1 MHLDWWGLLP
11 GHHANRTV
19 QRTGTSLGWDNVS
32 STKPATTVPV
42 WREPGMPSLLLL
54 TAAGFAGYAALLP
67 IAPLWAVHG
76 GADEAGA
83 GLVNGILLLATILTQ
98 PFVPWLLRR
107 FGTGSVIATGLIF
120 MGAPSL
126 LHLFSD
132 RLEWILL
139 LSILRGLG
147 FGVLTVTGSTAV
159 AHLVPP
165 ARHGAAIGA
174 YGAAIAV
181 PQVFLLPAGPWLV
194 DIVDYWV
201 VFALGAVSL
210 LGVAAAPELARAL
223 HEHEL
228 HQHELYDQQEA
239 LDEPGDA
246 RPAANGAHGDHAA
259 TVQAQQ
265 ARPLAIRLLRPT
277 LLLIGV
283 TLAGGA
289 LITFA
294 PQMSSSPLATAGG
307 LVLLTVMAAISR
319 WRVGTLA
326 DRFGM
331 TRFIWP
337 LVSLTV
343 IGLVLTALAVQNPS
357 ETSVPLFL
365 IAMTVVGIA
374 YGGLQN
380 LTLLL
385 ALAVAQRH
393 EYGSASAVWNVG
405 FDAGM
410 GLGSVLVGA
419 IAAGYSFPLALLVAA
434 AISLATL
441 PLALVRIRNSR
452 PS

>member
-1 MHLDWWGLLP
+1 MPALL
-11 GHHANRTV
+11 A
-19 QRTGTSLGWDNVS
+19 
-32 STKPATTVPV
+32 
-42 WREPGMPSLLLL
+42 L

-67 IAPLWAVHG
+67 VSPLWAVHG
-76 GADEAGA
+76 GSNEAGA
-83 GLVNGILLLATILTQ
+83 GLVNGVLLLATIVTQ

-107 FGTGSVIATGLIF
+107 FGTGRVLAAGLVF

-132 RLEWILL
+132 QLTWILA
-139 LSILRGLG
+139 LSVLRGLG

-165 ARHGAAIGA
+165 SRHGAAIGA

-181 PQVFLLPAGPWLV
+181 PQVVLLPAGPWLV
-194 DIVDYWV
+194 DAVGYWS
-201 VFALGAVSL
+201 VFALGALSI
-210 LGVAAAPELARAL
+210 LGVVAAPRLAGAL
-223 HEHEL
+223 RDREVEQRL
-228 HQHELYDQQEA
+228 LR
-239 LDEPGDA
+239 GDGA
-246 RPAANGAHGDHAA
+246 VNAGLSSGQRP
-259 TVQAQQ
+259 
-265 ARPLAIRLLRPT
+265 RRRLAIRLARPT

-307 LVLLTVMAAISR
+307 LVLLTVTAAASR

-326 DRFGM
+326 DRYGIA
-331 TRFIWP
+331 RFLWP
-337 LVSLTV
+337 LVLLTV
-343 IGLVLTALAVQNPS
+343 IGLGLTALAVQNRGD
-357 ETSVPLFL
+357 TQVFLFL
-365 IAMTVVGIA
+365 VAMALVGVA

-385 ALAVAQRH
+385 ALAAARRE
-393 EYGSASAVWNVG
+393 EYGAASAVWNVG

-410 GLGSVLVGA
+410 GVGAVLVGA
-419 IAAGYSFPLALLVAA
+419 IATGFSFPVALVVAA

-441 PLALVRIRNSR
+441 PLAITRSRNLHR
-452 PS
+452 PRDGFETSS

>member
-1 MHLDWWGLLP
+1 M
-11 GHHANRTV
+11 
-19 QRTGTSLGWDNVS
+19 
-32 STKPATTVPV
+32 PA
-42 WREPGMPSLLLL
+42 LLLL

-76 GADEAGA
+76 GSDEAGA

-107 FGTGSVIATGLIF
+107 LGTGHVIAAGLVL

-132 RLEWILL
+132 RLDWILL
-139 LSILRGLG
+139 LSVLRGLG

-181 PQVFLLPAGPWLV
+181 PQVVLLPAGPWLV
-194 DIVDYWV
+194 DTVGYWI
-201 VFALGAVSL
+201 VFALGAVSI
-210 LGVAAAPELARAL
+210 LGVAAAPRLARAL
-223 HEHEL
+223 REQEL
-228 HQHELYDQQEA
+228 TQPLLGA
-239 LDEPGDA
+239 GMAADA
-246 RPAANGAHGDHAA
+246 GAADRASSA
-259 TVQAQQ
+259 TPLEMQPLET
-265 ARPLAIRLLRPT
+265 RPLAIRLVRPT

-294 PQMSSSPLATAGG
+294 PQMSSSPLAAAGG
-307 LVLLTVMAAISR
+307 LVLLTVTAAISR

-326 DRFGM
+326 DRYGM
-331 TRFIWP
+331 APFLWP

-343 IGLVLTALAVQNPS
+343 IGLALAALAVQNPGD
-357 ETSVPLFL
+357 TRVFLFL
-365 IAMTVVGIA
+365 GAMALVGIA

-385 ALAVAQRH
+385 ALAVARRH
-393 EYGSASAVWNVG
+393 EYGAASAVWNVG

-410 GLGSVLVGA
+410 GIGSVLVGA
-419 IAAGYSFPLALLVAA
+419 IAAGYSFSLALLVAA
-434 AISLATL
+434 VISLATL
-441 PLALVRIRNSR
+441 PLALVRIRKA
-452 PS
+452 

>member
-1 MHLDWWGLLP
+1 M
-11 GHHANRTV
+11 
-19 QRTGTSLGWDNVS
+19 
-32 STKPATTVPV
+32 PA
-42 WREPGMPSLLLL
+42 LLLL

-76 GADEAGA
+76 GSDEAGA

-107 FGTGSVIATGLIF
+107 LGTGHVIAAGLVL

-132 RLEWILL
+132 RLDWILL
-139 LSILRGLG
+139 LSVLRGLG

-181 PQVFLLPAGPWLV
+181 PQVVLLPAGPWLV
-194 DIVDYWV
+194 DTVGYWI
-201 VFALGAVSL
+201 VFALGAVSI
-210 LGVAAAPELARAL
+210 LGVAAAPRLARAL
-223 HEHEL
+223 HEQEL
-228 HQHELYDQQEA
+228 TQPLLGA
-239 LDEPGDA
+239 GMAADA
-246 RPAANGAHGDHAA
+246 DAADRASSA
-259 TVQAQQ
+259 TPLEMQPLET
-265 ARPLAIRLLRPT
+265 RPLAIRLVRPT

-294 PQMSSSPLATAGG
+294 PQMSSSPLAAAGG
-307 LVLLTVMAAISR
+307 LVLLTVTAAISR

-326 DRFGM
+326 DRYGM
-331 TRFIWP
+331 APFLWP

-343 IGLVLTALAVQNPS
+343 IGLALAALAVQNPGD
-357 ETSVPLFL
+357 TRVFLFL
-365 IAMTVVGIA
+365 GAMALVGIA

-385 ALAVAQRH
+385 ALAVARRH
-393 EYGSASAVWNVG
+393 EYGAASAVWNVG

-410 GLGSVLVGA
+410 GIGSVLVGA
-419 IAAGYSFPLALLVAA
+419 IAAGYSFSLALLVAA
-434 AISLATL
+434 VISLATL
-441 PLALVRIRNSR
+441 PLALVRIRKA
-452 PS
+452 

>member
-1 MHLDWWGLLP
+1 MPALL
-11 GHHANRTV
+11 V
-19 QRTGTSLGWDNVS
+19 
-32 STKPATTVPV
+32 
-42 WREPGMPSLLLL
+42 L

-67 IAPLWAVHG
+67 VAPLWAVHG
-76 GADEAGA
+76 GSDEAGA

-98 PFVPWLLRR
+98 PFVPWLLRT
-107 FGTGSVIATGLIF
+107 FGTGRVIAAGLVF

-132 RLEWILL
+132 RLDWILL

-181 PQVFLLPAGPWLV
+181 PQVLLLPAGPWLV
-194 DIVDYWV
+194 DAVGYWI
-201 VFALGAVSL
+201 VFALGAVSI
-210 LGVAAAPELARAL
+210 LGVAAAPRLARAL
-223 HEHEL
+223 RDQEVEHEL
-228 HQHELYDQQEA
+228 LGEQNVGEPTEA
-239 LDEPGDA
+239 A
-246 RPAANGAHGDHAA
+246 
-259 TVQAQQ
+259 
-265 ARPLAIRLLRPT
+265 PLVTPRRSLALRLARPT
-277 LLLIGV
+277 LLLVGV

-307 LVLLTVMAAISR
+307 LALLTVTAAISR
-319 WRVGTLA
+319 WRIGTLA
-326 DRFGM
+326 DRHGM
-331 TRFIWP
+331 APFLWP
-337 LVSLTV
+337 LVLLTV
-343 IGLVLTALAVQNPS
+343 IGLALTALAVQNRGD
-357 ETSVPLFL
+357 THVVLFL
-365 IAMTVVGIA
+365 GAMALVGIA

-385 ALAVAQRH
+385 ALAVARRH
-393 EYGSASAVWNVG
+393 EYGAASAVWNVG

-419 IAAGYSFPLALLVAA
+419 IAAGYTFSLALLVAA
-434 AISLATL
+434 AISFATL
-441 PLALVRIRNSR
+441 PLAIMRGRKTPTAVA
-452 PS
+452 

>member
-1 MHLDWWGLLP
+1 MPALL
-11 GHHANRTV
+11 V
-19 QRTGTSLGWDNVS
+19 
-32 STKPATTVPV
+32 
-42 WREPGMPSLLLL
+42 L

-67 IAPLWAVHG
+67 VAPLWAVHG
-76 GADEAGA
+76 GSDEAGA

-98 PFVPWLLRR
+98 PFVPWLLRT
-107 FGTGSVIATGLIF
+107 FGTGRVIAAGLVF

-132 RLEWILL
+132 RLDWILL

-165 ARHGAAIGA
+165 SRHGAAIGA

-181 PQVFLLPAGPWLV
+181 PQVLLLPAGPWLV
-194 DIVDYWV
+194 DAVGYWI
-201 VFALGAVSL
+201 VFALGAVSI
-210 LGVAAAPELARAL
+210 LGVAAAPRLARAL
-223 HEHEL
+223 RAQEVEHEL
-228 HQHELYDQQEA
+228 LNEGGTESGERADASTASDNPPRRSLA
-239 LDEPGDA
+239 L
-246 RPAANGAHGDHAA
+246 R
-259 TVQAQQ
+259 
-265 ARPLAIRLLRPT
+265 LARPT
-277 LLLIGV
+277 LLLVGV

-307 LVLLTVMAAISR
+307 LALLTVTAAISR
-319 WRVGTLA
+319 WRIGTLA
-326 DRFGM
+326 DRHGM
-331 TRFIWP
+331 APFLWP
-337 LVSLTV
+337 LVLLTV
-343 IGLVLTALAVQNPS
+343 IGLALTALAVQNRGD
-357 ETSVPLFL
+357 THVVLFL
-365 IAMTVVGIA
+365 GAMALVGIA

-385 ALAVAQRH
+385 ALAVARRH
-393 EYGSASAVWNVG
+393 EYGAASAVWNVG

-419 IAAGYSFPLALLVAA
+419 IAAGYSFPLALLAAA

-441 PLALVRIRNSR
+441 PLAIMRGRKTPTAVA
-452 PS
+452 

>member
-1 MHLDWWGLLP
+1 MTAKLCGCAPTGARATRARSNASPPPASHSWLSRSDNQQAGVQIRL
-11 GHHANRTV
+11 NTV
-19 QRTGTSLGWDNVS
+19 SRSVS
-32 STKPATTVPV
+32 TPRIPV
-42 WREPGMPSLLLL
+42 WREPGMPALLIL

-76 GADEAGA
+76 GSNEAGA

-107 FGTGSVIATGLIF
+107 FGTGRVIAAGLVF

-126 LHLFSD
+126 MHLFSD
-132 RLEWILL
+132 RLDWILL
-139 LSILRGLG
+139 LSVLRGLG

-181 PQVFLLPAGPWLV
+181 PQVLLLPAGPWLV
-194 DIVDYWV
+194 DAVGYWI
-201 VFALGAVSL
+201 VFALGAVSI
-210 LGVAAAPELARAL
+210 LGVTAAPRLARAL
-223 HEHEL
+223 REQEVEHQLLGDEN
-228 HQHELYDQQEA
+228 DTVEA
-239 LDEPGDA
+239 APSAEPGRSLAFRLA
-246 RPAANGAHGDHAA
+246 RPA
-259 TVQAQQ
+259 
-265 ARPLAIRLLRPT
+265 

-307 LVLLTVMAAISR
+307 LVLLTVTAAISR
-319 WRVGTLA
+319 WRIGTLA
-326 DRFGM
+326 DRYGM
-331 TRFIWP
+331 APFLWP
-337 LVSLTV
+337 LVLLTV
-343 IGLVLTALAVQNPS
+343 IGLALTALAVQSPGD
-357 ETSVPLFL
+357 TQVFLFVG
-365 IAMTVVGIA
+365 AMALVGIA

-385 ALAVAQRH
+385 ALAVASRR
-393 EYGSASAVWNVG
+393 EYSAASAVWNVG

-410 GLGSVLVGA
+410 GIGSVLVGA

-441 PLALVRIRNSR
+441 PLAIIRSR
-452 PS
+452 GK